1 MLKLIDTILQ
11 RFQCCF
17 KRKETFSWFV
27 VIVLGMLVRTNLR
40 GVSSIV
46 GCLHLDSCHYESM
59 IYFFRSSAFKLSDI
73 KHQWLSVVQQH
84 IQPVKIDG
92 RSIVIGDHIKV
103 GKEARYMPGV
113 KKLHQD
119 SENVGKEEYIFGH
132 QFGMIGILAEGPTT
146 QCVPLNIEL
155 HDGID
160 EINALNDDESEQTT
174 SETTKET
181 CIVKMIQMAG
191 SYVNATSEKII
202 FLLDAY
208 FPSAASFN
216 AAEAINQEHP
226 SKLITLIMRAK
237 SNTVAFEKEP
247 PKTEKRGKGRPRIY
261 GEKIVFK
268 NVFKNCLETFTT
280 ITINLY
286 GKNET
291 VQYLT
296 MDLIWKPIR
305 RNVRFV
311 LVKTDERM
319 MILMCSD
326 LTLDPKDIILAY
338 SYRFK
343 IEVSFKMLKH
353 VIGSF
358 SYHFWTKALPK
369 LSRFKT
375 KTDLSAIKKP
385 NKKEKILATI
395 RAIEVFTFLSCIAMG
410 ILTIVSLKFP
420 TLVWQKFSGWLR
432 TRSSALPSIE
442 TVRSV
447 IQQEVSWNFHKLSHH
462 ATLSKI
468 QDYQLLEFD
477 VPEKRRA

>member
-27 VIVLGMLVRTNLR
+27 VIVVGIIVRTNLR

-59 IYFFRSSAFKLSDI
+59 IYFFRSPAYKLHDI
-73 KHQWLSVVQQH
+73 KRQWLNVVQFY
-84 IQPVKIDG
+84 IKPVKIDG

-119 SENVGKEEYIFGH
+119 SENVGKAEYIFGH
-132 QFGMIGILAEGPTT
+132 QFGMIGLLAEGSTA

-160 EINALNDDESEQTT
+160 EINALKDDSSEQTT

-191 SYVNATSEKII
+191 SYVNTTSEKII

-216 AAEAINQEHP
+216 AAEAINQEHS
-226 SKLITLIMRAK
+226 SKLITLLMRAK
-237 SNTVAFEKEP
+237 SNTVAFEEEP
-247 PKTEKRGKGRPRIY
+247 PKTEKPGKGRPRIY

-268 NVFKNCLETFTT
+268 TVFKNCLETFTT
-280 ITINLY
+280 IDINLY

-291 VQYLT
+291 VQYLCV
-296 MDLIWKPIR
+296 DLLWKPIR
-305 RNVRFV
+305 RKVRFV
-311 LVKTDERM
+311 LVKTGAKM

-326 LTLDPKDIILAY
+326 LTLDPQQIILAY

-343 IEVSFKMLKH
+343 IEVSFKTLKH
-353 VIGSF
+353 IIGSF
-358 SYHFWTKALPK
+358 GYHFWTKALPK

-375 KTDLSAIKKP
+375 KTDLTAIKKL
-385 NKKEKILATI
+385 NEKERILATT

-410 ILTIVSLKFP
+410 ILTIVSLTHP

-432 TRSSALPSIE
+432 TRSSALPSVE
-442 TVRSV
+442 TVRTV
-447 IQQEVSWNFHKLSHH
+447 LQQELSWNFRNLSHY
-462 ATLSKI
+462 ASLSKI
-468 QDYQLLEFD
+468 QDYQQLEFD
-477 VPEKRRA
+477 MPQKRRA

>member
-17 KRKETFSWFV
+17 KRKETYSWFV
-27 VIVLGMLVRTNLR
+27 VIVVGMLVRTNLR

-73 KHQWLSVVQQH
+73 KHLWLCVVQQH
-84 IQPVKIDG
+84 IKPVKIDG

-113 KKLHQD
+113 KKMHQD

-132 QFGMIGILAEGPTT
+132 QFGMIGLLAEGSTT
-146 QCVPLNIEL
+146 QCVPLNIGL

-160 EINALNDDESEQTT
+160 EVNSLKDDSTEQIS

-216 AAEAINQEHP
+216 EVEAINQKHS

-237 SNTVAFEKEP
+237 SNTVAFEEEP

-268 NVFKNCLETFTT
+268 NVFKNCLEKFTT
-280 ITINLY
+280 IDINLY

-291 VQYLT
+291 VQYLCL
-296 MDLIWKPIR
+296 DLIWKPVR
-305 RNVRFV
+305 RKVRFV
-311 LVKTDERM
+311 LVKTGERM

-326 LTLDPKDIILAY
+326 LTQDPGKIILAY

-353 VIGSF
+353 IIGSF
-358 SYHFWTKALPK
+358 GYHFWTKALPK

-375 KTDLSAIKKP
+375 KTDLSAIKKL
-385 NKKEKILATI
+385 NDKERILATT

-410 ILTIVSLKFP
+410 ILTIISLTYP

-432 TRSSALPSIE
+432 TRSSQLPSVE

-447 IQQEVSWNFHKLSHH
+447 VQQELSWNFRNLSYY

-468 QDYQLLEFD
+468 QAYQQLESD
-477 VPEKRRA
+477 TSEKMGT

>member
-17 KRKETFSWFV
+17 KRKEAFSWFV
-27 VIVLGMLVRTNLR
+27 VIVAGMLVRTNLR

-46 GCLHLDSCHYESM
+46 GCLNLDSCHYESM
-59 IYFFRSSAFKLSDI
+59 IWFFRSSAYKLSNI
-73 KHQWLSVVQQH
+73 KHQWLSIVLQH
-84 IQPVKIDG
+84 IKPVKIDE
-92 RSIVIGDHIKV
+92 RSILIGDHIKV

-119 SENVGKEEYIFGH
+119 SENVGKPEYIFGH

-146 QCVPLNIEL
+146 QCVPLDIDI

-160 EINALNDDESEQTT
+160 EIKALNHDSSEQAI
-174 SETTKET
+174 SETSKENS
-181 CIVKMIQMAG
+181 IVKMIHMAG
-191 SYVNATSEKII
+191 RYVNATSEKII

-208 FPSAASFN
+208 FSSASSLN
-216 AAEAINQEHP
+216 SAEAINQEHH
-226 SKLITLIMRAK
+226 SKSITLIMRAK
-237 SNTVAFEKEP
+237 SNTVAFAEPEK
-247 PKTEKRGKGRPRIY
+247 PKKRGKGRPRIY

-268 NVFKNCLETFTT
+268 NIFKNCLEMFQTT
-280 ITINLY
+280 DINLY
-286 GKNET
+286 GKKET
-291 VQYLT
+291 VQYLC
-296 MDLIWKPIR
+296 MDLLWKPISR
-305 RNVRFV
+305 KVRFV
-311 LVKTDERM
+311 LVKTGEKM

-326 LTLDPKDIILAY
+326 FTLNPEQIILAY

-353 VIGSF
+353 IIGSF

-369 LSRFKT
+369 LSRRNT
-375 KTDLSAIKKP
+375 KIDLSSVKKIID
-385 NKKEKILATI
+385 KERILATT

-410 ILTIVSLKFP
+410 ILTIISLKFP

-432 TRSSALPSIE
+432 TRSSALPSVE

-447 IQQEVSWNFHKLSHH
+447 IQQELSWNFRNLSNY

-468 QDYQLLEFD
+468 QAYQRLEVD
-477 VPEKRRA
+477 VS